1 MSGVI
6 QRCQLIAKSSLRRR
20 RILAAAAA
28 AAAVV
33 VIHGTA
39 TRADRGDIVLRI
51 VSSNRASSRIT
62 MLATVIVVQL
72 MIAFLDLSLA
82 ETRYTG
88 K

>member
-20 RILAAAAA
+20 RILAA